1 VIVDLMPGA
10 RYNKQV
16 ANCCKGGVLTSMTQD
31 HGLYVAALRMNVNK
45 ASGNNTSDGFMPVNF
60 NLGLPG
66 YTCGDPFQ
74 VPPSKFKEDGSRRWT
89 QALGNYLSF

>member
-1 VIVDLMPGA
+1 
-10 RYNKQV
+10 
-16 ANCCKGGVLTSMTQD
+16 MTQD
-31 HGLYVAALRMNVNK
+31 HSMYVAALRMNVNK

>member
-1 VIVDLMPGA
+1 M
-10 RYNKQV
+10 
-16 ANCCKGGVLTSMTQD
+16 
-31 HGLYVAALRMNVNK
+31 YVAAFRMNVKK

-74 VPPSKFKEDGSRRWT
+74 VPPSKFKENGSRRWT
-89 QALGNYLSF
+89 QALGNYSLFLNIFLVLSLFIAFGESDNFDK